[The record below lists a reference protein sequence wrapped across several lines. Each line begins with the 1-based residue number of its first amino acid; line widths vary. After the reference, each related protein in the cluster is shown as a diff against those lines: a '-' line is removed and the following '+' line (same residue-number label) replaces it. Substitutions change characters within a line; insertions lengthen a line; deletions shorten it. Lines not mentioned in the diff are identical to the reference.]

1 LAGFPITSVDRNKEV
16 GDIVKRLILASVSL
30 VVLAAAQGIA
40 PAQAQDRYGR
50 YPSETVLVAPDG
62 AVLDY
67 VPNNGDVVISRDRMG
82 RRIFI
87 DHYGNV
93 VATEMRQENYR
104 PTRVDQ
110 YPPAPGGYRNLRDA
124 GGYQQGYGVRDYREY
139 RPGDPNRQGGS
150 YPQDQ
155 AYGQGQPGRGQF
167 QGQNQGQNQGWN
179 EPGAVTGTIPGSVSR
194 LPLDNQP
201 LPGVDNTYPQEASI
215 EPDQSQPAEVLHPQK
230 PIITVTKKPQA
241 EIAALQVFLDREG
254 ISPGVIDGH
263 LGDNVNKAIAA
274 WQEMTG
280 ETLDPNNSED
290 IMQRLTYSGGLP
302 ITDYTITPAD
312 AAGPYVASIPEDYAH
327 KAQLPAMSYTSVT
340 EKLGEQF
347 HMDENYLKALNPGVD
362 FTIPGT
368 IIKVI
373 NPGQPKTGQV
383 TNIVA
388 DKGRKQVFAY
398 GADGALIAAYPAT
411 IGSSDTPSPSGNH
424 TVERI
429 ALDPG
434 YTYNPK
440 INFTQGNNTQILQI
454 PPGPNGPVGSVW
466 IALSKPTY
474 GIHGTP
480 EPSKIGKTNSH
491 GCVRLTNWDARELA
505 KMVKP
510 GTTVEFV
517 E

>member
-1 LAGFPITSVDRNKEV
+1 MCNSIIGEN
-16 GDIVKRLILASVSL
+16 VKRSVLFSISLAALAISV
-30 VVLAAAQGIA
+30 VPAAAQSRYE
-40 PAQAQDRYGR
+40 QYSDR
-50 YPSETVLVAPDG
+50 PVLVAPDG
-62 AVLDY
+62 AILDY
-67 VPNNGDVVISRDRMG
+67 LPNQRDMYLSRDGSG
-82 RRIFI
+82 RRVYL
-87 DHYGNV
+87 DRYGNII
-93 VATEMRQENYR
+93 ATEMRQGGNRQRYEE
-104 PTRVDQ
+104 
-110 YPPAPGGYRNLRDA
+110 YPPAPRGYDNRRQAGANTSRYDNQ
-124 GGYQQGYGVRDYREY
+124 GGYQDYRQY
-139 RPGDPNRQGGS
+139 RP
-150 YPQDQ
+150 
-155 AYGQGQPGRGQF
+155 
-167 QGQNQGQNQGWN
+167 
-179 EPGAVTGTIPGSVSR
+179 EEPGSVTGSIGGSVTR
-194 LPLDNQP
+194 MPLEQQE
-201 LPGVDNTYPQEASI
+201 LPGVDQGYSQEASL
-215 EPDQSQPAEVLHPQK
+215 EPNQSMPPADNLHPNK
-230 PIITVTKKPQA
+230 PVITVTKKPQA

-263 LGDNVNKAIAA
+263 LGDNVNKAVAA

-302 ITDYTITPAD
+302 IVDYTITASD
-312 AAGPYVASIPEDYAH
+312 AAGPYVAAIPEDYAH
-327 KAQLPAMSYTSVT
+327 KAALPAMSFTSVT
-340 EKLGEQF
+340 EKLAEQF
-347 HMDENYLKALNPGVD
+347 HMDEGYLKALNPNAD

-368 IIKVI
+368 IVKVI

-383 TNIVA
+383 TRIIA

-398 GADGALIAAYPAT
+398 GADGNLIAAYPAT
-411 IGSSDTPSPSGNH
+411 IGSSDTPSPSGDH
-424 TVERI
+424 TVQRI

-454 PPGPNGPVGSVW
+454 PPGPNGPVGTVW

-491 GCVRLTNWDARELA
+491 GCVRLTNWDATELA

-510 GTTVEFV
+510 GTTVQFV